1 MLRKCDTLH
10 TQTHNALLVH
20 LTAMMN
26 PVSAARG
33 IGSKRLIRMIL
44 RLTLSD
50 RVIKLTSPSAIVQ
63 DIAMSGHGGLSF
75 SKLGLC

>member
-1 MLRKCDTLH
+1 
-10 TQTHNALLVH
+10 
-20 LTAMMN
+20 MN
-26 PVSAARG
+26 PVSAPRR

-63 DIAMSGHGGLSF
+63 DIAMSGHGGLS
-75 SKLGLC
+75 SKEPLLLMETTSYGPGLERLYSIPHSGSR